1 MMNFYE
7 SAGILDEL
15 SSSMSSHQRSGH
27 IKGERAR
34 QSGGRRREKTRQI
47 ICLVPIRP
55 NFDQKGLHGC
65 CCAYMSIHLGFVSEG
80 ADLRLTCAVRAF
92 LSIRNRPKLIGQQQQ
107 QQQGV
112 VCINS
117 HFL

>member
-34 QSGGRRREKTRQI
+34 QSGGAVGERKQDKSFAL
-47 ICLVPIRP
+47 CLYAQTLI
-55 NFDQKGLHGC
+55 K
-65 CCAYMSIHLGFVSEG
+65 
-80 ADLRLTCAVRAF
+80 RAF
-92 LSIRNRPKLIGQQQQ
+92 MAAAAPTCLFTWVL
-107 QQQGV
+107 
-112 VCINS
+112 
-117 HFL
+117 